1 MRTLVES
8 ILDNDFDVHDE
19 AVFTDQI
26 IPEIRDHT
34 QLMLQAFL
42 KEMVIKIENGKRI
55 LYVGGKNSFL
65 AITDKITQ
73 ILEEYNIHEVR
84 SGGTLVITGDLTEF
98 VISAPNVSIGAL
110 SKDLH
115 LTKCNITCDALLING
130 DNRPSVQCNQCKIKT
145 KIYWIHRTPI
155 EFVSSKIIG
164 LDSIYIIWK
173 PPISKI
179 FNDLGVGHSLF
190 DGFYPYYAFDKKISH
205 FDPLK
210 ELANIKTISKSPNI
224 YLYYSNAAAEE
235 HRAGMIF
242 KSPRTPID
250 KRVEKATTYKLGA
263 YNCANGYEA
272 FFMDTK

>member
-8 ILDNDFDVHDE
+8 ILDSDFDVHDE

-26 IPEIRDHT
+26 IPKIQDHT
-34 QLMLQAFL
+34 QLILRAFS
-42 KEMVIKIENGKRI
+42 KDMTIKIENGNRI

-65 AITDKITQ
+65 SITNEIAQ

-84 SGGTLVITGDLTEF
+84 SGGTLIITGDLTEF
-98 VISAPNVSIGAL
+98 VISALNVSIGAY

-115 LTKCNITCDALLING
+115 LTKCDITCDALLIVG
-130 DNRPSVQCNQCKIKT
+130 DNTPTVKCNQCKIKT
-145 KIYWIHRTPI
+145 KIYGIHRTPV
-155 EFVSSKIIG
+155 EFVNSKFIG
-164 LDSIYIIWK
+164 LDSIYVVWNT
-173 PPISKI
+173 PISKI

-190 DGFYPYYAFDKKISH
+190 DGFYPSYAFDKKISH
-205 FDPLK
+205 FNPLN

-224 YLYYSNAAAEE
+224 YLYFSNAAADA

-250 KRVEKATTYKLGA
+250 KRVEKATTYRSGA
-263 YNCANGYEA
+263 YNCANGYEV
-272 FFMDTK
+272 FFMDN

>member
-8 ILDNDFDVHDE
+8 ILDSDFDAHDE

-42 KEMVIKIENGKRI
+42 KDMTIKIENGNRI
-55 LYVGGKNSFL
+55 LDVGGKNSFL
-65 AITDKITQ
+65 AIADEISQ
-73 ILEEYNIHEVR
+73 ILEKYNIHEVR
-84 SGGTLVITGDLTEF
+84 SGGTLVITGDLTKF
-98 VISAPNVSIGAL
+98 VISAPNITVGAY

-115 LTKCNITCDALLING
+115 LTKCDITCDTLSICG
-130 DNRPSVQCNQCKIKT
+130 DNRPTVKCNQCKIKT
-145 KIYWIHRTPI
+145 KIYGIHRTPI

-164 LDSIYIIWK
+164 LDSIYIIWST
-173 PPISKI
+173 PISKVL
-179 FNDLGVGHSLF
+179 NDLGVGHSLF
-190 DGFYPYYAFDKKISH
+190 NGFYPSYAFDKKISH

-224 YLYYSNAAAEE
+224 YLYFSNATAEE
-235 HRAGMIF
+235 HSAGMIF

-250 KRVEKATTYKLGA
+250 KRVEKATTYRPGA
-263 YNCANGYEA
+263 YNCANGYEV